1 MPYSNRVLYFMRTGK
16 SSSRHVLP
24 PILTG
29 IVRKGFHLPKSSPNP
44 VDFWITLD
52 FTHHSPLRAS
62 FHDQSSTEDR
72 NFCNHFRKGSEQI
85 LSSLRRYTLN
95 SLVNRGT
102 NEARFPTLLNLQFS
116 EVLITIVHFLKL
128 VFYICHVHPSTE
140 LQMKILKGAAF
151 AKEKKRKRGGKKQ

>member
-1 MPYSNRVLYFMRTGK
+1 MRTGK
-16 SSSRHVLP
+16 PSSRRVLP

-29 IVRKGFHLPKSSPNP
+29 IVRKGFQLPRSSPNP

-52 FTHHSPLRAS
+52 FTHRSSLWAP
-62 FHDQSSTEDR
+62 FHHQSSTEDC

-95 SLVNRGT
+95 SLVNPGT
-102 NEARFPTLLNLQFS
+102 NEARFPTSLNLQFS

-128 VFYICHVHPSTE
+128 VCYICHVHPSTE

-151 AKEKKRKRGGKKQ
+151 AKKKRKRGEKGIK